1 MRYSTALSRVFFV
14 DLNAFEVNKTLAFK
28 TELSTNLA
36 VLMHTYF
43 STKVGQKLIILTH
56 TTLNMFF
63 KTLNKLFQNITWV
76 EREIGEMFGIQF
88 EDKNDNRR
96 LLLDFSFIG
105 NPMLKSYPVTGFMEV
120 YYNSF
125 KQWLEYIKNC
135 FSNGAKMNND
145 FNN

>member
-1 MRYSTALSRVFFV
+1 
-14 DLNAFEVNKTLAFK
+14 
-28 TELSTNLA
+28 
-36 VLMHTYF
+36 
-43 STKVGQKLIILTH
+43 
-56 TTLNMFF
+56 
-63 KTLNKLFQNITWV
+63 
-76 EREIGEMFGIQF
+76 MFGIQF